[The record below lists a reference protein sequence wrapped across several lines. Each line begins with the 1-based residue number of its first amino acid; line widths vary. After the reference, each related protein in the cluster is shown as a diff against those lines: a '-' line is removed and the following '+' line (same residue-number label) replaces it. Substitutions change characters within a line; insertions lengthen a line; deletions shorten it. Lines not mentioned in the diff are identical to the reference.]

1 MGVST
6 WFNDF
11 CNNIRFNE
19 RDLSNLRYR
28 YKKITSRIN
37 EDYWGISSESLHSL
51 YVGSYGRGT
60 ATHLSDI
67 DMLVIL
73 PKSVYDRINKIQGNV
88 QSYLLQEVK
97 KVLQKT
103 YSTSHVKADG
113 QVIGINFTDGIN
125 FEIVPCFD
133 LGDGEYTYPDT
144 NGGGSWKKTNPKAE
158 IEEMNNYNK
167 LTNGNLK
174 NLCKMI
180 REWKDEHN
188 VDISGYAIDTIA
200 YNFIKKYEYKDGS
213 FIYYDWLTRD
223 FFKYLSE
230 QSENSYLFA
239 PGSYNYLKI
248 GSKFNYK
255 ASNAYKKAQEAI
267 NDEEKYPTSAKKE
280 WREIYGSKFPS

>member
-11 CNNIRFNE
+11 CSNIKFDENALE
-19 RDLSNLRYR
+19 NLRNR
-28 YKKITSRIN
+28 YKRITSRIN
-37 EDYWGISSESLHSL
+37 ADYWGISSDSLHSL

-67 DMLVIL
+67 DMLIIL
-73 PKSVYDRINKIQGNV
+73 PNSVYERINKTQGNV
-88 QSYLLQEVK
+88 QSNLLQEVK
-97 KVLQKT
+97 RVLQKT

-125 FEIVPCFD
+125 FEIVPAFD
-133 LGDGEYTYPDT
+133 FGDGKYTYPDT
-144 NGGGSWKKTNPKAE
+144 NNGGSWKKTNPKAE
-158 IEEMNNYNK
+158 IEEMNNLNK
-167 LTNGNLK
+167 QTKGNLK

-180 REWKDEHN
+180 REWKDQHN

-200 YNFIKKYEYKDGS
+200 YNFIKYYQYKDQTY
-213 FIYYDWLTRD
+213 IYYDWITRD

-230 QSENSYLFA
+230 QKEDSYLLA
-239 PGSYNYLKI
+239 PGSYNFLKI
-248 GSKFNYK
+248 GTRFNNK
-255 ASNAYKKAQEAI
+255 SSNAYKKAIEAI
-267 NDEEKYPTSAKKE
+267 ADEEKYPSVAKRE

>member
-11 CNNIRFNE
+11 CSNIRFDE
-19 RDLSNLRYR
+19 KDLENLRYR
-28 YKKITSRIN
+28 YKRITSRIN
-37 EDYWGISSESLHSL
+37 TDYWGISSDSLHSL

-67 DMLVIL
+67 DMLIIL
-73 PKSVYDRINKIQGNV
+73 PKSVYERINRTQGNV
-88 QSYLLQEVK
+88 QSNLLQEVK

-125 FEIVPCFD
+125 FEIVPAFD
-133 LGDGEYTYPDT
+133 LGDGKYTYPDT
-144 NGGGSWKKTNPKAE
+144 NNGGSWRKTDPKSE
-158 IEEMNNYNK
+158 IEEMNNLNK
-167 LTNGNLK
+167 QTKGNLK

-180 REWKDEHN
+180 REWKDQHN
-188 VDISGYAIDTIA
+188 VDISGYAIDTLA
-200 YNFIKKYEYKDGS
+200 YNFIKYYQYKDQTYT
-213 FIYYDWLTRD
+213 YYDWITRD

-230 QSENSYLFA
+230 QKEDSFLFA
-239 PGSYNYLKI
+239 PGSYNFLMI
-248 GSKFNYK
+248 GTRFNYK
-255 ASNAYKKAQEAI
+255 SSNAYKKSLEAI
-267 NDEEKYPTSAKKE
+267 ADEEKYPTTAKKE